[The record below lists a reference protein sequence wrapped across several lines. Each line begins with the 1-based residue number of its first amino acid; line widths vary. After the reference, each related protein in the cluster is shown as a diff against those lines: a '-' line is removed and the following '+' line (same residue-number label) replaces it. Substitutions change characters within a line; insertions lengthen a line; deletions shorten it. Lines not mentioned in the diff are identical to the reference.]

1 MAENTNP
8 NVKIEYTDPVSMRRD
23 PNIGPITKPSQN
35 IAHNNQKFFFLSFS
49 STDMSVRIACSIDIL
64 PPVIPFTIL
73 ARK

>member
-1 MAENTNP
+1 
-8 NVKIEYTDPVSMRRD
+8 MRRD